1 MESLSLA
8 GSWLLKAK
16 TIQESPFTDTDGHL
30 DSASL
35 ERLAKGIPAAIPG
48 DIVSALFAAGL
59 IPDPYEGT
67 NELKIQWVGKADWVL
82 EREFTLTAPLFNCK
96 RLFLSI
102 DVLDTVADVY
112 VNGRL
117 AGTGDDMFIPRRWD
131 VQDFVRQGKNKIEIV
146 IFSPVKL
153 AAKRAGNLTYPIP
166 ESVYPVSSPHRNLV
180 RKAQCMSGWDWG
192 PCIMTGGI
200 CDNIA
205 IIGTD
210 GPRIESVQ
218 TRLKALQPDTDTDF
232 DWESAKRT
240 GQTPDFD
247 VSVAVEVDSKE
258 QEDAILEITLAGVT
272 VRKEVH
278 VQEGNSLLVEHL
290 RIKQPRLWWPVEQGE
305 QGWPAKQGEQAL
317 YKLTVRLRD
326 FAGHSTPNGSMES
339 DYQSTRNVDT
349 GDTNPG
355 KAGPG
360 GVFCEVEKNIGFREL
375 RVSTQNDEIGREMTF
390 VVNGKKVFAKGANW
404 IPADALPSRW
414 TETRLRTLLR
424 AAVAAHMNCLR
435 VWGGGRYESDTFY
448 NLCDEYGIMVWQDC
462 AFSCALYPSDARFL
476 ATVEEEIRAQV
487 KRLSDH
493 PSLALWCGNN
503 EALGAIT
510 WYEESRAAP
519 ERYKKDYEL
528 LTYGVLGKVIQEL
541 DPDRCWWPSSPSAG
555 LKDFSDNWHADSS
568 GDMHFW
574 SVWHEAKPFSEYLT
588 VKPRFCSEFGFQ
600 SYPSA
605 PTIELFADPSER
617 CIGSPTL
624 KFHERD
630 PKGEILI
637 GQTLE
642 RYFGKQKGY
651 LQTIY
656 ASQVQQAMAIKTAVE
671 FWRSCKPRCMGT
683 LYWQLNDVWPAISWS
698 SIEYSGLWKL
708 LHYEA
713 RRFYDPLLPALFLQ
727 DESIKLFVVSDF
739 DAELDVTCTVRFCA
753 FDGATLA
760 ETNLKAQIAPQA
772 SMQLWSLPVKQVP
785 ASPQDCYVEASIQ
798 ADILGKDL
806 NANIVLE
813 RTSTLL
819 LAEPKS
825 CHFKPTRLVLQ
836 RKETGDREAGSYG
849 VRAECAPAFFVQAC
863 DLSGQGQFDDAG
875 FYLRPGQTKE
885 LRFQTLA
892 QASGAMTAN
901 VVPDFAAQEQRQEQG
916 TEAHQA
922 GTIALFDLASLYTP
936 LPPSNPSV

>member
-8 GSWLLKAK
+8 GSWVLKAK
-16 TIQESPFTDTDGHL
+16 AIQESPFTDTESHL
-30 DSASL
+30 DGVDL
-35 ERLAKGIPAAIPG
+35 ERLAKGIPATIPG

-82 EREFTLTAPLFNCK
+82 EREFTVTTPLFNCK
-96 RLFLSI
+96 RLFLCI

-131 VQDFVRQGKNKIEIV
+131 VQDFVRQGKNRIAVV

-153 AAKRAGNLTYPIP
+153 AAKRAANLSYPIP

-200 CDNIA
+200 YDNIA

-218 TRLKALQPDTDTDF
+218 TRFKALQPDTDTDF
-232 DWESAKRT
+232 DWESTKRT

-247 VSVAVEVDSKE
+247 ISVAVEVDSKE
-258 QEDAILEITLAGVT
+258 QEDVILEILLAGVT

-278 VQEGNSLLVEHL
+278 VQEGISLLVEHI
-290 RIKQPRLWWPVEQGE
+290 RIKQPLLWWPVDQGE
-305 QGWPAKQGEQAL
+305 QVL
-317 YKLTVRLRD
+317 YKLTVRVRE
-326 FAGHSTPNGSMES
+326 FTGHSTPKLSTDS
-339 DYQSTRNVDT
+339 DNPTTRDVDT
-349 GDTNPG
+349 GGTAPG
-355 KAGPG
+355 E
-360 GVFCEVEKNIGFREL
+360 VFYEVEKNIGFREL
-375 RVSTQNDEIGREMTF
+375 RVSTQNDEVGREMTF
-390 VVNGKKVFAKGANW
+390 VINGRKVFAKGANW
-404 IPADALPSRW
+404 IPVDALPSRW
-414 TETRLRTLLR
+414 TKTRPGALLQ

-476 ATVEEEIRAQV
+476 ATVEEEIRSQV

-510 WYEESRAAP
+510 WYEESRAEP

-528 LTYGVLGKVIQEL
+528 LTYGVLGRVIQEL
-541 DPDRCWWPSSPSAG
+541 DPDHCWWPSSPSAG
-555 LKDFSDNWHADSS
+555 PGDFSDNWHADSS

-605 PTIELFADPSER
+605 PTIALFADPSER
-617 CIGSPTL
+617 FIGSPTL

-637 GQTLE
+637 GQTME

-651 LQTIY
+651 LETIY

-671 FWRSCKPRCMGT
+671 FWRSCKPRCMGA

-713 RRFYDPLLPALFLQ
+713 RRFFDPLLPALFLQ
-727 DESIKLFVVSDF
+727 DESIKLFVVSDL

-753 FDGATLA
+753 FDGTTLA
-760 ETNLKAQIAPQA
+760 QTNVSARVASQA
-772 SMQLWSLPVKQVP
+772 SLQLWSLPANQVP
-785 ASPQDCYVEASIQ
+785 ASPQDCYVEASIR
-798 ADILGKDL
+798 AHIKDKDVH
-806 NANIVLE
+806 ANTVLE
-813 RTSTLL
+813 RTSALL
-819 LAEPKS
+819 LAEPKY
-825 CHFKPTRLVLQ
+825 CRFKPARLVLQ
-836 RKETGDREAGSYG
+836 RQE
-849 VRAECAPAFFVQAC
+849 RACYVIRALGAPAFFVQAC

-892 QASGAMTAN
+892 QASGATTAN
-901 VVPDFAAQEQRQEQG
+901 AMPDFASQEQG
-916 TEAHQA
+916 TDARQT
-922 GTIALFDLASLYTP
+922 GSIVLFDLASLYTP
-936 LPPSNPSV
+936 LAPSDPLV